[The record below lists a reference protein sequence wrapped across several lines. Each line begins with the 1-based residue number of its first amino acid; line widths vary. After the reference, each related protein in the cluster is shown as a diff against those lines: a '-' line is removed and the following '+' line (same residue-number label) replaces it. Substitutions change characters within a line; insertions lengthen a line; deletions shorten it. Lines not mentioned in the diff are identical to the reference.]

1 MTSQPLG
8 VRMAKPKEGVSSVRK
23 LFLIVF
29 VLLPFAALAQP
40 PLQTPSVVAVVNGE
54 EITKPELDRL
64 TDIPR
69 IVFSLYQQYPR
80 FAQVLLTTEEG
91 KALLKAYERD
101 VLESMI
107 RWHLLV
113 QEARTRGLT
122 VPEEALNSRVDA
134 TIQEILKRNQLTEE
148 QLSEILKAQRG
159 QTLEEFR
166 AQIREEI
173 EEQMLI
179 DLLKDS
185 VVAQVSVTE
194 EEIEAYYEE
203 HRDSFAD
210 AEGNVKPLD
219 EVGGEI
225 LTALMKQK
233 KDACWKEFIEKLRKE
248 AEVVIFL

>member
-1 MTSQPLG
+1 M
-8 VRMAKPKEGVSSVRK
+8 RK

-64 TDIPR
+64 TNIPR

-113 QEARTRGLT
+113 QEARARGLT

-148 QLSEILKAQRG
+148 QLSEILKAQGG

-166 AQIREEI
+166 TQIREEI

-233 KDACWKEFIEKLRKE
+233 KDACWKQFVEKLRKE
-248 AEVVIFL
+248 AKVIIFL

>member
-1 MTSQPLG
+1 M
-8 VRMAKPKEGVSSVRK
+8 RK

-64 TDIPR
+64 TNIPR

-113 QEARTRGLT
+113 QEARARGLT

-233 KDACWKEFIEKLRKE
+233 KDACWREFVEKLRQE
-248 AEVVIFL
+248 AEIEIYL

>member
-1 MTSQPLG
+1 
-8 VRMAKPKEGVSSVRK
+8 VRK

-64 TDIPR
+64 TNIPR

-113 QEARTRGLT
+113 QEARARGLT
-122 VPEEALNSRVDA
+122 VPEEELEAKVDA

-166 AQIREEI
+166 TQIREEI

-233 KDACWKEFIEKLRKE
+233 KDACWKEFVEKLRKE
-248 AEVVIFL
+248 AKVIIFL

>member
-1 MTSQPLG
+1 M
-8 VRMAKPKEGVSSVRK
+8 RK

-64 TDIPR
+64 TNIPR

-113 QEARTRGLT
+113 QEARARGLT

-134 TIQEILKRNQLTEE
+134 TIQEILQRNQLTEE
-148 QLSEILKAQRG
+148 QLSEILKAQGG

-166 AQIREEI
+166 TQIREEI

-233 KDACWKEFIEKLRKE
+233 KDACWKEFVEKLRKE
-248 AEVVIFL
+248 AKVIIFL